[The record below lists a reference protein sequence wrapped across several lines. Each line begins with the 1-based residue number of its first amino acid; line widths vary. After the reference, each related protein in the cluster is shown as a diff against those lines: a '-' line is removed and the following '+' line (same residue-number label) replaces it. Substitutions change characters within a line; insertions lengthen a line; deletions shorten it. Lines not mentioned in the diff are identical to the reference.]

1 MNTKIIFLSFLI
13 AFSFSGVVFGQE
25 NYRTLVYEGNQKF
38 NGKDYDGASSKYM
51 EAVKTNDKD
60 FTAHYN
66 LGNALYKSKKYE
78 EAKAEFDKAQKLS
91 QTLPDKTAALHNLG
105 NTYMQMNQPE
115 KAADYYKQALKQN
128 PYNEATR
135 KNYEIA
141 KLKEKEKEQQQKNE
155 QKNSGKGG
163 GGDDQ
168 NKSDDQKGDKKDQKN
183 DQGSGQ
189 QEEGKSE
196 KGDTPKQDQNDEGN
210 MPKNLENAILDK
222 VSEKEKETA
231 RKILNKNSYS
241 VPQSNEKDW

>member
-13 AFSFSGVVFGQE
+13 VFSFSNLVSGQE

-51 EAVKTNDKD
+51 EAVKVNEKD

-105 NTYMQMNQPE
+105 NAYMQMNQPE

-141 KLKEKEKEQQQKNE
+141 KLKEKEKQQQKNE
-155 QKNSGKGG
+155 QNNSGKGG
-163 GGDDQ
+163 GGNDQ
-168 NKSDDQKGDKKDQKN
+168 NKNDDQKGDNKDQKQN
-183 DQGSGQ
+183 QGSGQ
-189 QEEGKSE
+189 QNEGKSE
-196 KGDTPKQDQNDEGN
+196 QGDTPKQNQDNEGK

-222 VSEKEKETA
+222 VNEKEKETA